1 MPTSDDFLRQL
12 RATFMIE
19 AREHVQ
25 TLARGLTELD
35 EGRDAQ
41 GQSATIETIFRAA
54 HSLKGAARAVEL
66 PDIEGICQSLED
78 VFAVWRRERHGPLPE
93 TLDVLHRA
101 LDTMEA
107 LVAALTGAP
116 STVAA
121 SDVALLRK
129 ELRRL
134 GTGGATGPAPT
145 MTGAIA
151 HSGIFPVP
159 APAPAP
165 APMPVPASIPPHL
178 ERGDSSVDGA
188 RAGAK
193 LQGFAPVAQ
202 AVSVEGTVR
211 VTLPRL
217 EAQLLEAEELLVA
230 KLAAIQHV
238 ADLSELDTWFKQWR
252 RSWGK
257 IESDV
262 RVLRRSAPADL
273 ARVLDFCD
281 WSDTAVRSLEGRLA
295 QMIRTAQH
303 DRDVIGK
310 SVDNLL
316 ENAKKLL
323 LLPFASISASF
334 PKLVRDLCREQ
345 GKEAELRITGEH
357 VELDKRIL
365 EEMKD
370 PLVHMLRNAVD
381 HAVELPAER
390 TARGKPRRASIVL
403 SVSQAE
409 GNRVQIVLS
418 DDGAGIVPEQVRAA
432 AVRRGLIA
440 ESDAA
445 SLDDAAS
452 QALVF
457 RSEVSTGAVVTQL
470 SGRGLGLAIV
480 YEHARRLGGD
490 VRLQSQPGAGTTFS
504 IVVPASRATFRGIL
518 CESAGRLFLMPVS
531 LVERVAR
538 VRAGAIR
545 TVEAR
550 ETVTLNGRAVA
561 LVRLADVLELD
572 APAADGSADVQVLL
586 VGTGDQAVAFA
597 VDAVLEE
604 QEVLVKPLRK
614 PLVRVRNVS
623 AAAVLGTGK
632 VVPILNVADLL
643 KSAKHITP
651 KAAHRA
657 SGPAPRHLEA
667 RSILVAEDSITSRIL
682 LKTILESAGYK
693 VRTAVDGMEAF
704 SLLRTE
710 VFDLLVSDVEM
721 PRLNGFDLTARVR
734 ADKKLTDLPV
744 VLVTALATPEHQ
756 ERGID
761 VGANAYIVKGSF
773 SQDSLLEAVE
783 RLL

>member
-12 RATFMIE
+12 RATFVIE

-25 TLARGLTELD
+25 TLARGLNELN
-35 EGRDAQ
+35 EGQEAQ
-41 GQSATIETIFRAA
+41 ARSATIETIFRAA

-66 PDIEGICQSLED
+66 PDIESICQSLED

-93 TLDVLHRA
+93 TFDVLHRA
-101 LDTMEA
+101 VDTMEA
-107 LVAALTGAP
+107 LVAGLSGLP
-116 STVAA
+116 NTVTT

-134 GTGGATGPAPT
+134 GTSGATGPTPPTTGLSAQPGGFFAPAT
-145 MTGAIA
+145 
-151 HSGIFPVP
+151 

-165 APMPVPASIPPHL
+165 VSASAPLHP

-188 RAGAK
+188 AAGAK
-193 LQGFAPVAQ
+193 LHGVAPVGQ
-202 AVSVEGTVR
+202 AGSVEGTVR

-230 KLAAIQHV
+230 KLAAIQRV
-238 ADLSELDTWFKQWR
+238 ADLRELDTWFKQWR
-252 RSWGK
+252 TSWRK
-257 IESDV
+257 IESDM
-262 RVLRRSAPADL
+262 RVLRKSAPADL

-281 WSDTAVRSLEGRLA
+281 WSDTAVRGLEGRVA
-295 QMIRTAQH
+295 QMIRTARH

-403 SVSQAE
+403 TVSHAE

-432 AVRRGLIA
+432 AVRRGLVA

-445 SLDDAAS
+445 SLDDAAA

-457 RSEVSTGAVVTQL
+457 RSEVSTGAMVTHV

-480 YEHARRLGGD
+480 YEHTRRLGGD
-490 VRLQSQPGAGTTFS
+490 VRLQSEPGVGTTFS

-518 CESAGRLFLMPVS
+518 CESAGRLFLIPVS

-538 VRAGAIR
+538 VRADAVR

-572 APAADGSADVQVLL
+572 SPVADGSADVQLLL

-597 VDAVLEE
+597 VDAILEE

-614 PLVRVRNVS
+614 PLIRVRNVA

-643 KSAKHITP
+643 KSARHITP
-651 KAAHRA
+651 KAMRGA
-657 SGPAPRHLEA
+657 SDPAPLRPAA

-734 ADKKLTDLPV
+734 ADKKLADLPV